1 MMEWF
6 QALPTDLQIY
16 WGLALVG
23 SVVLGLQTLL
33 MMFGMS
39 DDMHVGDVDTSP
51 AGAHPAGLSLLS
63 VRSVAAFFSGFGW
76 TGIALSKAGLP
87 MVVVLVGAFA
97 VGGGLMLIIIWLMRT
112 LTKLDSSGTLDYH
125 NAIGQ
130 IATVYLGIPANLS
143 GNGQIEVMV
152 QGRLMVTQACT
163 RHLDA
168 IPNRAKVKVTELL
181 DPTTLIV
188 EPLV

>member
-23 SVVLGLQTLL
+23 SVVLGIQTLL

-39 DDMHVGDVDTSP
+39 DDLHVGDVDTSP

-76 TGIALSKAGLP
+76 TGIALAKAGLP
-87 MVVVLVGAFA
+87 AAVVVVGAFA

-112 LTKLDSSGTLDYH
+112 LTKLDSSGSLDYQ
-125 NAIGQ
+125 NAVGQ
-130 IATVYLGIPANLS
+130 VATVCLPVPANLG

-168 IPNRAKVKVTELL
+168 IPNHTKVKVTDQL

>member
-6 QALPTDLQIY
+6 QALPTDLQVY

-23 SVVLGLQTLL
+23 SVVLGIQTLL

-39 DDMHVGDVDTSP
+39 DDLHVGDVDTSP

-76 TGIALSKAGLP
+76 TGIALAKAGLP
-87 MVVVLVGAFA
+87 AAVVVVGAFA
-97 VGGGLMLIIIWLMRT
+97 VGGGLMLIIVWLMRT
-112 LTKLDSSGTLDYH
+112 LTKLDSSGSLDYQ
-125 NAIGQ
+125 NAVGQ
-130 IATVYLGIPANLS
+130 VATVCLPVPANLG
-143 GNGQIEVMV
+143 GNGQVEVMV

-163 RHLDA
+163 RHLDI
-168 IPNRAKVKVTELL
+168 IPNRAKVKVTDQL

-188 EPLV
+188 EPLA

>member
-1 MMEWF
+1 MMDWF
-6 QALPTDLQIY
+6 QALPTDMQIY

-23 SVVLGLQTLL
+23 SVVLGIQTLL

-39 DDMHVGDVDTSP
+39 DDMHVGDVDMSS
-51 AGAHPAGLSLLS
+51 AGSHPAGLSLLS
-63 VRSVAAFFSGFGW
+63 VRTVSAFFSGFGW

-87 MVVVLVGAFA
+87 MLVVLVGAFA
-97 VGGGLMLIIIWLMRT
+97 VGGGLMFIIVWLMRT
-112 LTKLDSSGTLDYH
+112 LTRLDSSGSLDYG
-125 NAIGQ
+125 NAVGHV
-130 IATVYLGIPANLS
+130 ATVCLPIPANLA
-143 GNGQIEVMV
+143 GNGQVEVMV

-163 RHLDA
+163 RHLDV
-168 IPNRAKVKVTELL
+168 IPNQAKVTVTAQM

>member
-1 MMEWF
+1 MEWF

-23 SVVLGLQTLL
+23 SLVLGIQTLL
-33 MMFGMS
+33 MLFGMS
-39 DDMHVGDVDTSP
+39 DDLHVGDVDTSP

-63 VRSVAAFFSGFGW
+63 VRTVAAFFSGFGW
-76 TGIALSKAGLP
+76 TGIALTKAGLP
-87 MVVVLVGAFA
+87 VAVVLVGAFA
-97 VGGGLMLIIIWLMRT
+97 VGGGLMLIIVWLMRT
-112 LTKLDSSGTLDYH
+112 LTRLDSSGTLDYH

-130 IATVYLGIPANLS
+130 VATVCLPVPANLA
-143 GNGQIEVMV
+143 GNGQVEVMV

-163 RHLDA
+163 RHASA
-168 IPNRAKVKVTELL
+168 IPSQAKVKVTDQL

>member
-1 MMEWF
+1 MEWF
-6 QALPTDLQIY
+6 QALPTYLQIY

-23 SVVLGLQTLL
+23 SVVLGIQTLL

-39 DDMHVGDVDTSP
+39 DDMHVGDVDMSS
-51 AGAHPAGLSLLS
+51 AGSHPAGLSLLS
-63 VRSVAAFFSGFGW
+63 VRTVAAFFSGFGW

-87 MVVVLVGAFA
+87 FVVVLVGAFA
-97 VGGGLMLIIIWLMRT
+97 VGGGLMLIIVWLMRT
-112 LTKLDSSGTLDYH
+112 LTRLDSSGTLDYR
-125 NAIGQ
+125 NAVGQ
-130 IATVYLGIPANLS
+130 VATVCLPVPANLG

-152 QGRLMVTQACT
+152 QGRLTVTQACT

-168 IPNRAKVKVTELL
+168 IPNHTKVKVTEQI

>member
-23 SVVLGLQTLL
+23 SLVLGIQTVL

-39 DDMHVGDVDTSP
+39 DDLHVGDVDTSP

-76 TGIALSKAGLP
+76 TGIALAKAGLP
-87 MVVVLVGAFA
+87 AAAVVVGAFA
-97 VGGGLMLIIIWLMRT
+97 VGGGLMVIIVWLMRT
-112 LTKLDSSGTLDYH
+112 LTRLDSSGTLDYR
-125 NAIGQ
+125 NAVGQ
-130 IATVYLGIPANLS
+130 VGTVYLGIPANLG
-143 GNGQIEVMV
+143 GNGQVEVMV
-152 QGRLMVTQACT
+152 QGRLMVVQACT

-168 IPNRAKVKVTELL
+168 IPNRAKVKIADLL

-188 EPLV
+188 EPVT

>member
-23 SVVLGLQTLL
+23 SVVLGIQTLL

-63 VRSVAAFFSGFGW
+63 VRTVVAFFSGFGW
-76 TGIALSKAGLP
+76 TGIALTKAGLP
-87 MVVVLVGAFA
+87 VVVVLIGAFA
-97 VGGGLMLIIIWLMRT
+97 VF
-112 LTKLDSSGTLDYH
+112 S
-125 NAIGQ
+125 
-130 IATVYLGIPANLS
+130 
-143 GNGQIEVMV
+143 
-152 QGRLMVTQACT
+152 
-163 RHLDA
+163 
-168 IPNRAKVKVTELL
+168 RARAAS
-181 DPTTLIV
+181 
-188 EPLV
+188 

>member
-23 SVVLGLQTLL
+23 SVVLGIQTLL

-39 DDMHVGDVDTSP
+39 DDMHVGDVDMSP

-63 VRSVAAFFSGFGW
+63 VRTVAAFFSGFGW

-87 MVVVLVGAFA
+87 FVVVLVGAFA
-97 VGGGLMLIIIWLMRT
+97 VGGGLMLIIVWLMRT
-112 LTKLDSSGTLDYH
+112 LTRLDSSGTLDYR
-125 NAIGQ
+125 NAVGQ
-130 IATVYLGIPANLS
+130 VATVCLPVPANLG

-152 QGRLMVTQACT
+152 QGRLTVTQACT

-168 IPNRAKVKVTELL
+168 IPNHTKVKVTEQF

-188 EPLV
+188 EPFV